1 MLSYEQIEQSIK
13 NILSNRLDNNKAK
26 QFKKLLQQ
34 LKENF
39 GFSIS
44 KQFIK
49 KTLFNDN
56 SKEFQ
61 KVLNQRINR
70 VVKKAEIQT
79 EKKPLFYRDLRSE
92 KGILYYEFRKK
103 YLTFFIV

>member
-13 NILSNRLDNNKAK
+13 NILNNRLDSNKAK

-49 KTLFNDN
+49 NTLFDN
-56 SKEFQ
+56 NSREFQ

-70 VVKKAEIQT
+70 ILKRAEIQT
-79 EKKPLFYRDLRSE
+79 EKKPRFYRELKNE
-92 KGILYYEFRKK
+92 KGILYYEIRKK
-103 YLTFFIV
+103 YFTFFIV

>member
-1 MLSYEQIEQSIK
+1 MLSYEKIEQSIK
-13 NILSNRLDNNKAK
+13 NILNNRLDSNKAK

-49 KTLFNDN
+49 KTLFDN
-56 SKEFQ
+56 NSREFQ

-70 VVKKAEIQT
+70 IIKRAEIQT
-79 EKKPLFYRDLRSE
+79 EKQPLFYRELKSE
-92 KGILYYEFRKK
+92 KGVLYYDFRKK
-103 YLTFFIV
+103 YLTFLIV